1 MHFVTCIFLLHFDIM
16 IPFCFTVFHFHF
28 PKITSDYCTRDVRV
42 DHCILSLYFCFLF
55 LVTNMTTSAV
65 LTSSTE
71 PSTVAEV
78 KTTLT
83 SDACVDHPDCD
94 VLLNDFDACND
105 TYVAMTVCR
114 KSCAVCDV
122 TTNAPSCF
130 DVHQDCKI
138 LSEHLNVCENENFAR
153 TRCAQTC
160 GVCGNMIL
168 TDKKLSRQILL
179 FYVHFVK
186 FFYLFKID

>member
-1 MHFVTCIFLLHFDIM
+1 
-16 IPFCFTVFHFHF
+16 
-28 PKITSDYCTRDVRV
+28 
-42 DHCILSLYFCFLF
+42 
-55 LVTNMTTSAV
+55 MTTSAV

-105 TYVAMTVCR
+105 TYVAMIVCR

-168 TDKKLSRQILL
+168 TEKKLSRQILL

-186 FFYLFKID
+186 FFTYSKLIKLWILYLLYFLNMLSVLGIEKGLGTHSVKITVMLSILMYKGY